1 MTKELALSPDEPNKN
16 MSKIEDLMIKGD
28 LSKLSDTE
36 RVNYYKMVCESM
48 NLNPLTKPFDY
59 ILLNGKLTLYATKNC
74 TEQLRKL
81 NGVSIETLDDKVVD
95 DLYIVKAHARDKT
108 GRTDTS
114 TGAVNIG
121 NLKGEAKANAIMKA
135 ETKAKRRVTL
145 SISGLGWCDESEVDS
160 IPGAKKVPVNPETGE
175 ISIECEKI
183 SLKSSNIVN
192 ISDNLPSNS
201 DNSEIICDNS
211 TQYEKISAQQHH
223 EIAVLESQVDA
234 DGKKNFRKYL
244 LIHHKSDNLADIP
257 EEFFDL
263 YYRKLQCNIKLN
275 KDNNNGVI

>member
-1 MTKELALSPDEPNKN
+1 MTNELILSKEDQNKN

-28 LSKLSDTE
+28 LSKLSDGE

-81 NGVSIETLDDKVVD
+81 NGVSIESLDDKVVD

-121 NLKGEAKANAIMKA
+121 NLKGEPKANAIMKA

-145 SISGLGWCDESEVDS
+145 SISGLGWCDESEVES
-160 IPGAKKVPVNPETGE
+160 IPGAKTVPVNHETGE
-175 ISIECEKI
+175 ISVNCEKI
-183 SLKSSNIVN
+183 SRNTDNSAI
-192 ISDNLPSNS
+192 ISDNLPI
-201 DNSEIICDNS
+201 DLTISENNCGKS
-211 TQYEKISAQQHH
+211 AQYERISVQQLDEIERLEAKI
-223 EIAVLESQVDA
+223 DA
-234 DGKKNFRKYL
+234 ECNKSFKSYL
-244 LIHHKSDNLADIP
+244 LATHNIKDLSDIP
-257 EEFFDL
+257 IDVFDMYVRRL
-263 YYRKLQCNIKLN
+263 KANIKLN
-275 KDNNNGVI
+275 QGKV